1 MCKGNMS
8 WSNKFFKYIY
18 PLNKSCILR
27 LSKVDHLIL
36 RNHFFSLFISQLDCS
51 PLLLIRVWLIVNQE
65 GCLQCIG
72 AWVVN
77 LQILLQDQG
86 RTYAGA
92 CKDKATMKDMCP
104 VLKEVTHMAWLANV
118 HGFIMKGFFLSSEEN
133 SPAAKVR
140 KNERTLNRNGKIY
153 TGFWRN
159 FFFFNV
165 MSRVR
170 DSDYSS

>member
-36 RNHFFSLFISQLDCS
+36 RNHFFSLLISQLDCS
-51 PLLLIRVWLIVNQE
+51 PLLLIGVWLIVNQE

-86 RTYAGA
+86 RTYAGG
-92 CKDKATMKDMCP
+92 MQRQSHNERHVPCP
-104 VLKEVTHMAWLANV
+104 QRSYTYGMTGKCAWVYNE
-118 HGFIMKGFFLSSEEN
+118 GFFTQFR
-133 SPAAKVR
+133 R
-140 KNERTLNRNGKIY
+140 KITRSQSQEKWKNT
-153 TGFWRN
+153 
-159 FFFFNV
+159 
-165 MSRVR
+165 
-170 DSDYSS
+170 